1 VPQPVIMH
9 YFSTKKNEFMILNI
23 FPVTGGN
30 IKSERQTDW
39 QTEGNCIVLLKEPRG
54 TKKHNCQVFNLQE
67 YNSKKSFHFEII
79 LNIWNMEI
87 CYAVNKILHCYT
99 IMLWVRIPLMWGV
112 LDTTLCDK
120 VCQRLAAGR
129 LVFSGYSV
137 FRHVITEI
145 LLKMVLNTKTPI
157 Q

>member
-1 VPQPVIMH
+1 LCASACH
-9 YFSTKKNEFMILNI
+9 YALLLYQKKWVHDLKH
-23 FPVTGGN
+23 VTGGN
-30 IKSERQTDW
+30 IKSEWQTDW